1 MYNHDRLQVLAICLT
16 YFCVPL
22 SFRIAATLHTT
33 FSFTLD
39 FDYVDSRQKGEY
51 LVSAREK
58 GNIFLKTDCLKDTT
72 SDKLWCTQMHCFLQ
86 TVISCIQF
94 PKVNLYHKLHAQKHR
109 NDSPSCWQDYL
120 RFGRRPRGGC
130 QLWTCGG
137 WRSKRGKDHSI
148 SHS

>member
-94 PKVNLYHKLHAQKHR
+94 PKATERGMSIVNL
-109 NDSPSCWQDYL
+109 
-120 RFGRRPRGGC
+120 RRMALKERKGSFH
-130 QLWTCGG
+130 LA
-137 WRSKRGKDHSI
+137 
-148 SHS
+148 